1 MGRALYAYRIQKS
14 SVVSTLPAQHNTRR
28 ENNSAVSVNN
38 LNDLARDAACQTAG
52 HFLEFL
58 EQGSF
63 NQVALLASDDSH
75 WLTGERLLADSARTC
90 AGGPT
95 PSSGTRFAWLPL
107 RDSSLRPRGAAV
119 PLRFQRP
126 HSVLAPQEVWGCGP
140 GAVRKAP
147 Q

>member
-1 MGRALYAYRIQKS
+1 MGRAFYAYRIQKS
-14 SVVSTLPAQHNTRR
+14 SVVSTLHARHNTRR

-38 LNDLARDAACQTAG
+38 LNDLARDAPCQTAG

-75 WLTGERLLADSARTC
+75 WLTRERLLADSARTC
-90 AGGPT
+90 AGGAT

-107 RDSSLRPRGAAV
+107 RTHRCGRGGLRFLSGSSAPTLYSHRRRCGGAA
-119 PLRFQRP
+119 RR
-126 HSVLAPQEVWGCGP
+126 
-140 GAVRKAP
+140 R
-147 Q
+147 

>member
-14 SVVSTLPAQHNTRR
+14 SVVSTLHARHNSRH

-38 LNDLARDAACQTAG
+38 LNDLARDASCQTAG

-58 EQGSF
+58 EQDSF
-63 NQVALLASDDSH
+63 NRVALLASDDSH
-75 WLTGERLLADSARTC
+75 WLTGEQLLAGSARTC
-90 AGGPT
+90 AGGAT
-95 PSSGTRFAWLPL
+95 PSSGTRFAW
-107 RDSSLRPRGAAV
+107 RGSAV

-126 HSVLAPQEVWGCGP
+126 HSVLAPQEVWGCGRA
-140 GAVRKAP
+140 AVRKAP